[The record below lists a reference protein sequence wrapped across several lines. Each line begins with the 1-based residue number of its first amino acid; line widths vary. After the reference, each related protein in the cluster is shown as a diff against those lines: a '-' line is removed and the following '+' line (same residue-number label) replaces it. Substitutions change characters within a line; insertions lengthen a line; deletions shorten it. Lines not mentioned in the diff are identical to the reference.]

1 MITALGSNAHTH
13 TFWDGLVVDFSTRI
27 KHLLIVKQTT
37 LHLNVFGS
45 IASGRERA
53 FKPPQTGQCSCV
65 CVCVA
70 MRRQTHTHSHKTN
83 TCRNSS
89 KIYYIETVRACVC
102 VPLHCATGAVGHVFG
117 QAWPRHASAGTVAHT
132 HSDTHARA
140 RALTRTRTNRRQFRL
155 IEKPLRYL
163 NASKTLAYHV
173 LCYLAGN
180 RLIPMRLV
188 FNSSCSQDHS
198 DSHYTCLR
206 HLFCTINAFDTT
218 SSDKF
223 PGTR

>member
-1 MITALGSNAHTH
+1 MSSVRSRAGASVHSCRRRPDNA
-13 TFWDGLVVDFSTRI
+13 R
-27 KHLLIVKQTT
+27 
-37 LHLNVFGS
+37 
-45 IASGRERA
+45 
-53 FKPPQTGQCSCV
+53 V
-65 CVCVA
+65 CVCSHA
-70 MRRQTHTHSHKTN
+70 TANTHTHSHKTN

-89 KIYYIETVRACVC
+89 KIYYIESVRACVC

-117 QAWPRHASAGTVAHT
+117 LAWPRHASAGTVAHT

-140 RALTRTRTNRRQFRL
+140 SALTRTRTNRRQFRL

-180 RLIPMRLV
+180 RLVSKRLV
-188 FNSSCSQDHS
+188 LFNSSCSGRITVIHI
-198 DSHYTCLR
+198 TCLR

-223 PGTR
+223 PSTR